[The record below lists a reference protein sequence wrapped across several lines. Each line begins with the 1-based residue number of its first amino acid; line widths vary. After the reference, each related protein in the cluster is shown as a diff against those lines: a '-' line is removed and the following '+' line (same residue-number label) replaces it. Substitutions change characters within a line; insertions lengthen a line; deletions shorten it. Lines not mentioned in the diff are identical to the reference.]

1 VERVLAREIVRT
13 IGFFTLLSS
22 GGGKLDEFLVKVY
35 GGAGDEVLAYVENFV
50 EWAWIGLTLEGHNV
64 KVLTPSSF
72 KVRTYPNV
80 DLVRVFLYGPF
91 VTGFANSEIWE
102 AVDPHKMRD
111 NLLATGDPLPTL
123 GGRDL
128 VRLERDFKAVV
139 WIYLEGKKTSMLLVK
154 VTVDS

>member
-1 VERVLAREIVRT
+1 M
-13 IGFFTLLSS
+13 
-22 GGGKLDEFLVKVY
+22 DEFLVKVY

-91 VTGFANSEIWE
+91 VTGFANPEIWE

>member
-1 VERVLAREIVRT
+1 MERVLAREIVRT

-102 AVDPHKMRD
+102 AVDPHRMRD